1 MLLVGQRQF
10 QSLPS
15 TSASHVV
22 SGLGLGLLWLPH
34 RAGRLSWNG
43 HPPALFPSSS
53 ICKKTPE
60 PCQPW
65 LTLLIGAIQDGP
77 RSCDLL
83 FSGPESGGVGGQMEE
98 QMEGNFSPV
107 SPPRSGLS
115 AVSGALGVTTIMSVN
130 SSQLHADSWT
140 TMTVLRLHPR
150 ASDSS
155 IWAIHQR
162 TGKQKSHLN
171 QERPKLVVRKAPWRY
186 EHVRGVAGGGEG
198 VCGVM

>member
-1 MLLVGQRQF
+1 
-10 QSLPS
+10 
-15 TSASHVV
+15 
-22 SGLGLGLLWLPH
+22 
-34 RAGRLSWNG
+34 
-43 HPPALFPSSS
+43 
-53 ICKKTPE
+53 
-60 PCQPW
+60 
-65 LTLLIGAIQDGP
+65 
-77 RSCDLL
+77 
-83 FSGPESGGVGGQMEE
+83 MEE